1 MNRSVRLTWW
11 GVIAIV
17 LVIVLAVSFIG
28 KITGG
33 FSKDWEDVTILDR
46 NPDNLLSGEYGWKDD
61 VYNVGDGYKLT
72 AKNDGSIVITG
83 EYTGTDGSASIV
95 LEKVTLAAGTYT
107 LSGAPNGG
115 NATYLLKVTYGSN
128 NVIGDFGAEG
138 GTFTLSS
145 STEVTLQLVLY
156 PEHEFLR
163 TTVRPV
169 IVEGSEAGDFYE

>member
-1 MNRSVRLTWW
+1 MRKSTIKI
-11 GVIAIV
+11 IAIV
-17 LVIVLAVSFIG
+17 AVACLVMAFIG
-28 KITGG
+28 NITDG
-33 FSKDWEDVTILDR
+33 FQTNLKDASLLPR

-145 STEVTLQLVLY
+145 STEVTVQLVLY

-169 IVEGSEAGDFYE
+169 IVEGSESGEFYE

>member
-1 MNRSVRLTWW
+1 MKKSTIKM
-11 GVIAIV
+11 IAIV
-17 LVIVLAVSFIG
+17 AVACLAMAFIG
-28 KITGG
+28 HITDG
-33 FSKDWEDVTILDR
+33 FQTNLKDASIRGR
-46 NPDNLLSGEYGWKDD
+46 NPDNLLSGDYGWKDD

-83 EYTGTDGSASIV
+83 EYTGTDGSAVID
-95 LEKVTLAAGTYT
+95 LEEVTLSAGTYT

-115 NATYLLKVTYGSN
+115 NATYLLRVSYGST

-145 STEVTLQLVLY
+145 STEVTVQLLLY

-169 IVEGSEAGDFYE
+169 IVEGSEAGEFYE

>member
-1 MNRSVRLTWW
+1 MKKSTIKML
-11 GVIAIV
+11 AIV
-17 LVIVLAVSFIG
+17 AVACLAMAFIG
-28 KITGG
+28 NITDG
-33 FSKDWEDVTILDR
+33 FQTNLKDASLRPR

-61 VYNVGDGYKLT
+61 VYNVGDGYKLS

-169 IVEGSEAGDFYE
+169 IVEGSEAGDFYK

>member
-1 MNRSVRLTWW
+1 MKKSTIKM
-11 GVIAIV
+11 IAIV
-17 LVIVLAVSFIG
+17 AVACLAMVFFG
-28 KITGG
+28 NITDG
-33 FSKDWEDVTILDR
+33 FQTNLKDASLRPR

-61 VYNVGDGYKLT
+61 VYNVGDGYKLS

>member
-1 MNRSVRLTWW
+1 MKKSTIKML
-11 GVIAIV
+11 AIV
-17 LVIVLAVSFIG
+17 AVACLVMAFFG
-28 KITGG
+28 NITDG
-33 FSKDWEDVTILDR
+33 FQTNLKDASLRPR

-169 IVEGSEAGDFYE
+169 IVEGSEAGDFYK